1 MIYMYLYCVDS
12 IHIMV
17 CTLHHEPSNMQE
29 QKLMLLVQGIHVSL
43 ILASNIEIVEI
54 INTST
59 CVYTGL

>member
-1 MIYMYLYCVDS
+1 MPQN
-12 IHIMV
+12 
-17 CTLHHEPSNMQE
+17 T
-29 QKLMLLVQGIHVSL
+29 KHVSL